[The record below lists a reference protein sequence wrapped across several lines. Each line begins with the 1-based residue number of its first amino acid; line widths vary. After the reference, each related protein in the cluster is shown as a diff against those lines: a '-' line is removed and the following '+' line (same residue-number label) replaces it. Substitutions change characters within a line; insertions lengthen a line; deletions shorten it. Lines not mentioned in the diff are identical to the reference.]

1 MLLIFLVFCVV
12 FFDGVRV
19 THLISFLCCVFRWC
33 RVTHL
38 ISFLCCVFCFVCLPP
53 VSCVLNNASV
63 SRLSILD
70 CPGFSFI

>member
-12 FFDGVRV
+12 FLSGVML
-19 THLISFLCCVFRWC
+19 LIFLVFCVVVFVGV

-70 CPGFSFI
+70 CPGFGFI